1 MKLQNAIKKVAALS
15 TGAAML
21 GASVLGAV
29 AYDLS
34 NYPEPFVK
42 NGQFNGV
49 LVVGENAKP
58 SDVIGVTDIAMSL
71 QASAVVEETV
81 SVPGQETG
89 AGVSEGAKVEQGTDK
104 LNLMETFSSVKSF
117 FGADDLDVLKKV
129 TWQDNDGNDYNV
141 EFRVQPGSNV
151 RVQYS
156 SDLNDGQSPVL
167 AIDWKDV
174 TNVGTAPAY
183 DLIVDFQDPVNFTAM
198 AGESVELFGQTFTV
212 AEASQLTDA
221 SKLTLYK
228 AAVDETF
235 EPGTEK
241 TVVVGGHD
249 VTVEVVN
256 ANSNNGE
263 AIIRVNGEQASVKKG
278 ESRTVGGEKIYV
290 KDVFIG
296 NVLSDYAAV
305 RLLIGADKV
314 VLENGQSVRT
324 GDNEDAMSGTSVN
337 IQSSGG
343 KATRITVTITPN
355 DLAQEY
361 AVDGTKL
368 GEEFVDPVFGAVK
381 WVFADAVPGL
391 ESDSRDV
398 VKLYPSSSDRLN
410 LKFENRRGDMY
421 DVVLLRENSGN
432 AEFRYGSGTNDVY
445 VLKDNA
451 DTGAAGDGTNDARRV
466 VKDNRF
472 IVQNGEYTRILELTY
487 VDQTNHEITLKD
499 VATGAT
505 QTWKAVSPIN
515 DSEGTGGTGFNGE
528 ATDTDYDGDG
538 NYEADSSTWKGT
550 FTYDGKDYDF
560 YIDGQA
566 DAIAIDS
573 GTAKTSAENY
583 ATLVSKGGEELW
595 LNPISGT
602 WASATTNNVLA
613 LIEETTYNNDDP
625 EFHGIVSFNVT
636 YDTNKNKKIYVSDA
650 GFITTVPSFVT
661 ASPAPTIVGSWSGL
675 QSEDGSD
682 KQYFVTQ
689 YGTYVAADLTGDGGY
704 AEVYYPTQS
713 MNLNVFLAPVSAG
726 TTTTGGEG
734 SVVTEKVQKINVGAA
749 KLDSEVQDLVGQE
762 NMIVVG
768 GPCANSVAAELMGN
782 PTECAAGFEEG
793 KAMIKSFDHDSGA
806 VSILVAGYS
815 AQDTRLASQ
824 VLANYED
831 YRDQLKGSEVIVEGT
846 SINNVVISAPAQE

>member
-49 LVVGENAKP
+49 FVVGENAKTA
-58 SDVIGVTDIAMSL
+58 DVLGVTDIAMSL

-81 SVPGQETG
+81 NVPGQETG
-89 AGVSEGAKVEQGTDK
+89 AGVSEGAKVEQGTNK

-117 FGADDLDVLKKV
+117 FDGNDLDVLKKV
-129 TWQDNDGNDYNV
+129 TWQDNDGNDYEV
-141 EFRVQPGSNV
+141 EFRVQPNSAVEV
-151 RVQYS
+151 RYS
-156 SDLNDGQSPVL
+156 SDLNDGESPVL
-167 AIDWKDV
+167 AIDWKDA
-174 TNVGTAPAY
+174 VGGTTPAY
-183 DLIVDFQDPVNFTAM
+183 DLVVDFQDPVNFSEM
-198 AGESVELFGQTFTV
+198 AGEAVDLFGQKFTV

-221 SKLTLYK
+221 TKLTLYK

-235 EPGTEK
+235 EPGAEK

-256 ANSNNGE
+256 ANSDKGE
-263 AIIRVNGEQASVKKG
+263 AIIKINGEQASVKKG
-278 ESRTVGGEKIYV
+278 ESRTIGGEKIYV

-296 NVLSDYAAV
+296 NVLSNYAAV

-324 GDNEDAMSGTSVN
+324 GDSEDAMSGTSVS
-337 IQSSGG
+337 IQSAGG
-343 KATRITVTITPN
+343 KATRITVTVTPN
-355 DLAQEY
+355 DLSQEY

-391 ESDSRDV
+391 TSESRDKIKV
-398 VKLYPSSSDRLN
+398 YPSSSDRLN

-421 DVVLLRENSGN
+421 DVVLLRENSGSVQ
-432 AEFRYGSGTNDVY
+432 FRYGTGANDVY
-445 VLKDNA
+445 VLQDNA
-451 DTGAAGDGTNDARRV
+451 DTNAAGDGTADARRV

-472 IVQNGEYTRILELTY
+472 IVANGEYTRILELTY
-487 VDQTNHEITLKD
+487 VDQANHEITLKD
-499 VATGAT
+499 VATGNSEK
-505 QTWKAVSPIN
+505 WKAIATVDDAQGS
-515 DSEGTGGTGFNGE
+515 TAGFGGE
-528 ATDTDYDGDG
+528 AADVDYDGDG
-538 NYEADSSTWKGT
+538 SVETGETWHGT

-560 YIDGQA
+560 YIDDDA
-566 DAIAIDS
+566 DAITID
-573 GTAKTSAENY
+573 AAEDTTTDAY
-583 ATLVSKGGEELW
+583 AELVANGGEKVSIYPGW
-595 LNPISGT
+595 TSG
-602 WASATTNNVLA
+602 NA
-613 LIEETTYNNDDP
+613 LLGIVEETPYNNDDP
-625 EFHGIVSFNVT
+625 TYHGLIRLGAT
-636 YDTNKNKKIYVSDA
+636 YDTNQNKHVYVS
-650 GFITTVPSFVT
+650 GITYTPS
-661 ASPAPTIVGSWSGL
+661 GSSQWSNL
-675 QSEDGSD
+675 QSEDGTD

-689 YGTYVAADLTGDGGY
+689 YGTYGEADLTGDAGY
-704 AEVYYPTQS
+704 AEIYYPTES
-713 MNLNVFLAPVSAG
+713 MSLNVFLAPVSAG

-734 SVVTEKVQKINVGAA
+734 SVVTEKVQRINVGAA
-749 KLDSEVQDLVGQE
+749 KLDSEVQDMVGKE

-782 PTECAAGFEEG
+782 PEQCTAGFEEG
-793 KAMIKSFDHDSGA
+793 KGMIKAFDHDSGA
-806 VSILVAGYS
+806 VSLLVAGYS
-815 AQDTRLASQ
+815 AQDTRLAAQ
-824 VLANYED
+824 VLANYEQ

-846 SINNVVISAPAQE
+846 SINNVVVSAPAQE